1 MVSLQ
6 VSDYIN
12 WWDENKEK
20 GLEYVKETF
29 LALFRKTIFL
39 SSIYHSFLYKY
50 LNNDQMKHWDAMTFS
65 KNKIEELESSLGK
78 EVMCSTLLSD
88 FHLLVYTYESVLEY
102 EERII
107 LMDKFKG
114 SEELKAKTF
123 SINIYN
129 DLLNITFSNILKL
142 FIEFQSVIEDKN
154 LFKKNLTPQIEC
166 LSKRGFQAITDLA
179 DSNIRNAISQVG
191 VKANG
196 TKMIFTYRKGAQ
208 TLIQES
214 TVYEFKD
221 SLLLLYDGVSA
232 MILAWIS
239 CLCEGKITY
248 NKVYQNPI
256 VHEDMSLFFE
266 KLSISTLSTTCNK
279 LYQLD
284 INIETGER
292 QHVNFEFIGA
302 DIRY

>member
-1 MVSLQ
+1 
-6 VSDYIN
+6 
-12 WWDENKEK
+12 
-20 GLEYVKETF
+20 
-29 LALFRKTIFL
+29 
-39 SSIYHSFLYKY
+39 
-50 LNNDQMKHWDAMTFS
+50 MKHWDAMTFS

-166 LSKRGFQAITDLA
+166 LSTRGFQAITDLA

-248 NKVYQNPI
+248 NKVY
-256 VHEDMSLFFE
+256 
-266 KLSISTLSTTCNK
+266 
-279 LYQLD
+279 
-284 INIETGER
+284 
-292 QHVNFEFIGA
+292 
-302 DIRY
+302 